1 VDISVVIPVY
11 NENEALPELYR
22 TLADTLDRLPQSAEI
37 IFAETGRPTG
47 LPTSSMLSPRPTG
60 GCGCCICR
68 AITARP
74 RR

>member
-1 VDISVVIPVY
+1 MDISVVIPVY
-11 NENEALPELYR
+11 NEEETLPELYR
-22 TLADTLDRLPQSAEI
+22 ALSETLDRLPKCAEI
-37 IFAETGRPTG
+37 IFADDGSKDGSAAALDGFAAAIR
-47 LPTSSMLSPRPTG
+47 